1 MKKLLLLITFLTY
14 SVISAQDRIN
24 IDNSSNELLKN
35 VSFFQSP
42 AGTHN
47 HDKYVQF
54 EWDFTSLKSNVTLYI
69 TPLKDCFN
77 GVEGIKEFSKIEIKI
92 DGTNYQLKDT
102 LKLFHI
108 DMSAK
113 CFKWKVVSNSTK
125 NIDDIDWLFYS
136 FVE

>member
-1 MKKLLLLITFLTY
+1 MKKILLLFTFMVCYL
-14 SVISAQDRIN
+14 SSAQDRVE
-24 IDNSSNELLKN
+24 IDSSSNELLKN
-35 VSFFQSP
+35 VSFFRSP

-77 GVEGIKEFSKIEIKI
+77 GIEGIKEFNKIEIKI

-102 LKLFHI
+102 LKLFHVE
-108 DMSAK
+108 MNAK
-113 CFKWKVVSNSTK
+113 CFKWKIVSSDTK
-125 NIDDIDWLFYS
+125 NIEDVDWMFYS